1 MAEVTREAL
10 EYLVEQG
17 KKLSQ
22 VERLTIDG
30 REYTRQEIKPVKS
43 ESRTALQVT
52 TLRALADLCVNKFGD
67 TSQTLGFE
75 GFNPAMHVVHVV
87 NEKNVQLVTANS
99 DEWARREVLI
109 DCKLTETQEFP
120 FGKFLSQDEFIIAVL
135 SSCVPDLDRD
145 YVAKLA
151 GNALAEAISH
161 SQDDGVSQT
170 MSTKHGA
177 HLQTQETIKNVVE
190 VRMYR
195 TFREVEQP
203 KTKMLFRLKQSGDN
217 LPTFAFFPCDGGA
230 WKLEAL
236 ENVARCLRTSI
247 PAAVVAS

>member
-1 MAEVTREAL
+1 MAEVSRDAL
-10 EYLVEQG
+10 EFLVEQG
-17 KKLSQ
+17 KKLSP

-43 ESRTALQVT
+43 DTRTALQVT

-67 TSQTLGFE
+67 DGSPGFE
-75 GFNPAMHVVHVV
+75 GFSPAAHVVHVV
-87 NEKNVQLVTANS
+87 NEKQVQVVAANS

-195 TFREVEQP
+195 TFREVDQP

-230 WKLEAL
+230 WKLEAIDS
-236 ENVARCLRTSI
+236 VARYLRVALPS
-247 PAAVVAS
+247 AVVAS